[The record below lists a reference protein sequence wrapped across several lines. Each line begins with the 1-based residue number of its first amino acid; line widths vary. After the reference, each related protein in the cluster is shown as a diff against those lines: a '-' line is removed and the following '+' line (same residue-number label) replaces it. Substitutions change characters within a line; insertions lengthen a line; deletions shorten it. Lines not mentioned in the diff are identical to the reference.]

1 MVAGF
6 IEALADSLRDAVL
19 LIKSC
24 YIYRT
29 EHAVG
34 KSKYFSCTFKLPIY
48 SMKIRNRNCFLLP
61 GDFNLFHNFQQAG
74 NK

>member
-29 EHAVG
+29 EHA
-34 KSKYFSCTFKLPIY
+34 KMEKLY
-48 SMKIRNRNCFLLP
+48 
-61 GDFNLFHNFQQAG
+61 
-74 NK
+74 